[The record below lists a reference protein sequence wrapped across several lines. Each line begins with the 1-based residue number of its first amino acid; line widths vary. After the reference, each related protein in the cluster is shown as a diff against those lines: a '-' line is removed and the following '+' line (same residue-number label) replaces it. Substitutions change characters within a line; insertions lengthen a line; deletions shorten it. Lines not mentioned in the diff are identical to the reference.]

1 MIFVWPFCT
10 VTVTQ
15 CAILQQIWLIF
26 HISYLLA
33 LLDLRHSRKS
43 WDLIDGGTSYKNF
56 LTTVFLLCD
65 NRSESTDFKEKFS
78 SERRTPEKCFVPDVT
93 TDILADMRKED
104 VGQPNIPVTLA
115 RIIVQSAT
123 FSLTLPHFLLKAQC
137 TLASFFTESAFLN
150 LGFPYFLSSP
160 IFFAIQ

>member
-1 MIFVWPFCT
+1 MTFVWPFCT

-43 WDLIDGGTSYKNF
+43 RDRWWYYRIFLITA
-56 LTTVFLLCD
+56 FLLC
-65 NRSESTDFKEKFS
+65 NIRSDFEEKFNG
-78 SERRTPEKCFVPDVT
+78 ERRTPEKCFVPNMT
-93 TDILADMRKED
+93 TDILADIRKED
-104 VGQPNIPVTLA
+104 VGKPNIPVTLA

-123 FSLTLPHFLLKAQC
+123 FSLTLPHLLLKTQC

-150 LGFPYFLSSP
+150 LGFPYFLPSP